1 VTSFKT
7 YGELVTYADT
17 LVQRVQELPGVE
29 SVGLSDTL
37 PLGRNRTWGAGEV
50 GKRYPPGYFPSAQP
64 RIVDQRYLQTMQ
76 IPLVEGRYFDAR
88 DSIDGPKAII
98 INQTFA
104 KELWPGRSAL
114 GRRLDV
120 NGGSTVVG
128 VVGNVRTSS
137 LETAGSN
144 EMYLK
149 IAQCS
154 DWGAIEMV
162 VRSPLPAQALVPEV
176 RGALAKF
183 NPAMPNGEFYQLD
196 QLVGDAVAPRRL
208 VTQLLG
214 FFSGLALCLSA
225 LGLYG
230 VIAYSV
236 GQRTQEIGI
245 RMAVGAQRIDV
256 LRLILSGGI
265 KLIALGVV
273 LGMAGTLA
281 LTRLL
286 QSLLYG
292 VTAHDPVSFAGNA
305 ALLAAVGA
313 LACLIPALRATRI
326 DPIQALRAE

>member
-1 VTSFKT
+1 
-7 YGELVTYADT
+7 
-17 LVQRVQELPGVE
+17 
-29 SVGLSDTL
+29 
-37 PLGRNRTWGAGEV
+37 
-50 GKRYPPGYFPSAQP
+50 
-64 RIVDQRYLQTMQ
+64 M
-76 IPLVEGRYFDAR
+76 
-88 DSIDGPKAII
+88 
-98 INQTFA
+98 
-104 KELWPGRSAL
+104 
-114 GRRLDV
+114 
-120 NGGSTVVG
+120 NGGSTVIG
-128 VVGNVRTSS
+128 VVGNVRNSS
-137 LETAGSN
+137 LETAGSD
-144 EMYLK
+144 EMYLN

-162 VRSPLPAQALVPEV
+162 VRSPLPPQALVPEV

-183 NPAMPNGEFYQLD
+183 NPAMPNAEFYELD
-196 QLVGDAVAPRRL
+196 HLIGDAVAPRRL
-208 VTQLLG
+208 ITQLLG

-256 LRLILSGGI
+256 LRLILSGGL
-265 KLIALGVV
+265 KLIGLGVV